1 MLNRVGMAVR
11 SASRSRLVLFSILVC
26 TVVLL
31 LSGPVSQAQ
40 IYYGSITGTVT
51 DSTGA
56 VVSGA
61 TITAKNIGTG
71 AESTATSSDSG

>member
-1 MLNRVGMAVR
+1 MLNCVRTAVR
-11 SASRSRLVLFSILVC
+11 SAGRSRLVLFSILFC
-26 TVVLL
+26 TVVL

-40 IYYGSITGTVT
+40 IYYGSINGTVT

-61 TITAKNIGTG
+61 TIT
-71 AESTATSSDSG
+71 TSPTLMPSPQVYQAAPQ